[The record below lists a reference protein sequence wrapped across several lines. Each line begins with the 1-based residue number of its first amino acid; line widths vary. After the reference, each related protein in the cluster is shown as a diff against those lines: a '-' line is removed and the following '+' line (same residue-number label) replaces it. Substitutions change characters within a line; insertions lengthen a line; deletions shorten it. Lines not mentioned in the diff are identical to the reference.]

1 MERESNMLNLT
12 TKSRPDL
19 ASLLAPASSETFEL
33 EQVQP
38 ASVNEPDQLL
48 NAKQLQAALCM
59 SRAKVYRMMQ
69 DGTLPTVRVGGSVR
83 VPRRALF
90 QWIEDNTKPGRR
102 VAV

>member
-1 MERESNMLNLT
+1 MLDLT
-12 TKSRPDL
+12 AKSRPDIT
-19 ASLLAPASSETFEL
+19 SLLAPGSSGTFEL
-33 EQVQP
+33 KEVEQSSP
-38 ASVNEPDQLL
+38 HEPDRLL
-48 NAKQLQAALCM
+48 NVKQLQAALCM

-90 QWIEDNTKPGRR
+90 QWIEDNTRPGRK